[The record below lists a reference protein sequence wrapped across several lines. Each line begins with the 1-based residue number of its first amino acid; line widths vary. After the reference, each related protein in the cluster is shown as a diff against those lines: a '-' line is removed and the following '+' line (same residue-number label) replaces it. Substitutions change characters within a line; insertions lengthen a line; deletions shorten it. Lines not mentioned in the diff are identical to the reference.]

1 MERKIVYQITEAE
14 EGQKIGVFLQN
25 RGYSGQNLIAL
36 KKMPE
41 SILIDGRWEYVNY
54 KMHAG
59 ETMEVHIQETA
70 SSEKIEPED
79 LPLDIVYEDEDIL
92 VVNKDADTP
101 VHPSLNHYHGTL
113 ANAVAYYY
121 QQQGKEF
128 VFRCVNRLDRDT
140 TGLVILAKHMLSSA
154 ILGNAMKKR
163 EIKRQYVAIVAGE
176 DIDDEGTI
184 DLPIDRKDG
193 SVIERVV
200 SPEGQRA
207 VTYYK
212 VLQRKNGLSLITLR
226 LETGRTHQIR
236 VHMKAI
242 GHPLIGDDLYA
253 PEYMLMDRQALH
265 SGALTFPHPIT
276 GEEMHFEQE
285 IPEDMKNYFH
295 LS

>member
-1 MERKIVYQITEAE
+1 MERVISYKITERE
-14 EGQKIGVFLQN
+14 ENQKIGDFLQ
-25 RGYSGQNLIAL
+25 RQGYSGQNLIAL

-41 SILIDGRWEYVNY
+41 SILINGKWEYVNY
-54 KMHAG
+54 RMHAG
-59 ETMEVHIQETA
+59 EVLTVHILEPA

-79 LPLDIVYEDEDIL
+79 VPLDIAYEDEDIL
-92 VVNKDADTP
+92 VVNKSADTP

-121 QQQGKEF
+121 QQQGTEY

-140 TGLVILAKHMLSSA
+140 TGLVVLAKHMLSCA
-154 ILGNAMKKR
+154 VLGNAMKQR
-163 EIKRQYVAIVAGE
+163 RIKRQYVAIVAGA

-193 SVIERVV
+193 SVIERII
-200 SPEGQRA
+200 SSEGQRA
-207 VTYYK
+207 VTHYQ
-212 VLQRKNGLSLITLR
+212 VLQRKDDLALIALQ

-236 VHMKAI
+236 VHMKAV

-253 PEYMLMDRQALH
+253 PEHMLMKRQALH

-276 GEEMHFEQE
+276 GEMMHFEQPL
-285 IPEDMKNYFH
+285 PEDMAIFFAD
-295 LS
+295 